1 MKLEKDMI
9 LVRGVAPGIT
19 VAIRFLRIYIYMS
32 FGMAKGSLANMLNA
46 HTADDILC
54 CRNFQNDFIKFS
66 EFNHAW
72 RNNWLRIIHIHV
84 THTHTHIANILP
96 RAPFIM
102 KRAGA
107 HQFSTNFNETFNIH
121 WQTFTLLMISY
132 WNMHPRQITNTHFV
146 MHKIANEPINI
157 DWS

>member
-1 MKLEKDMI
+1 MI

-72 RNNWLRIIHIHV
+72 RNN
-84 THTHTHIANILP
+84 
-96 RAPFIM
+96 
-102 KRAGA
+102 
-107 HQFSTNFNETFNIH
+107 
-121 WQTFTLLMISY
+121 
-132 WNMHPRQITNTHFV
+132 
-146 MHKIANEPINI
+146 
-157 DWS
+157 